1 MPTAPIAT
9 LILEDDVDHADLL
22 QLELG
27 RLKELRFD
35 VVHCA
40 TITEADKVVSQRS
53 FDVVFADYWL
63 GGETC
68 ESFLDLLRTRGGSP
82 AVVVTTSANDEY
94 VAASVTRAGAHRY
107 LRKTDLSGPLL
118 ADALRDA
125 MRQSRNAK
133 EQQAEHTDAREAL
146 ADLTPRERE
155 VAGLIAQGLLSKQI
169 AQQLGC
175 AEGTVSQHRSN
186 IIAKTGASS
195 VADVVRMVI
204 RAGG

>member
-1 MPTAPIAT
+1 MPTAPIST
-9 LILEDDVDHADLL
+9 LILEDDPDHADLL
-22 QLELG
+22 KLELG
-27 RLKELRFD
+27 RLPELTFD
-35 VVHCA
+35 IIHCS
-40 TITEADKVVSQRS
+40 TIAEADAMVSHRD

-68 ESFLDLLRTRGGSP
+68 ESFLDLLRTRGGAP

-118 ADALRDA
+118 VDALRDA
-125 MRQSRNAK
+125 MRQSRNAQR
-133 EQQAEHTDAREAL
+133 EEAEHAGARAAL

-195 VADVVRMVI
+195 VADLVRIVI
-204 RAGG
+204 RGDG

>member
-22 QLELG
+22 QLALG
-27 RLKELRFD
+27 RLPELKFD
-35 VVHCA
+35 IVHCS
-40 TITEADKVVSQRS
+40 TITEADKLITQRD

-118 ADALRDA
+118 VDALRDA

-133 EQQAEHTDAREAL
+133 DQQAEHAEAREAL

-155 VAGLIAQGLLSKQI
+155 VAGLIAEGLLSKQI
-169 AQQLGC
+169 AQRLGC

-195 VADVVRMVI
+195 VADVVRIVI
-204 RAGG
+204 RAGE

>member
-1 MPTAPIAT
+1 MSTAPIST
-9 LILEDDVDHADLL
+9 LILEDDPDHADLL
-22 QLELG
+22 KLALSRLPELA
-27 RLKELRFD
+27 FD
-35 VVHCA
+35 TVHCS
-40 TITEADKVVSQRS
+40 TIAEADAMTVRRN

-118 ADALRDA
+118 VDALRDA

-133 EQQAEHTDAREAL
+133 REDAEHSDARAAL
-146 ADLTPRERE
+146 ADLTPREHE
-155 VAGLIAQGLLSKQI
+155 VAHLIAQGLPSKQI
-169 AQQLGC
+169 AQRLGC

-186 IIAKTGASS
+186 IIAKTKAGS
-195 VADVVRMVI
+195 VADLVRIVI